1 MFHLKR
7 LMVATMML
15 PFGAVLAAGSGPALA
30 QESAPPSTEPMSMP
44 MSSEPAAEPIAKETL
59 GSGQSAVAPDRV
71 LLLSRRTFAPGADSG
86 EHPAPGPVVLFVESG
101 TIGFTVI
108 DGAALVTRAY
118 VEADS
123 DSTPETSE
131 APEAPETVAEGTEVL
146 LAPGDSVFYD
156 EGVVHTVR
164 NAGDVEAVTLEARL
178 NPPA

>member
-1 MFHLKR
+1 MYHLKR
-7 LMVATMML
+7 LIVATVLL
-15 PFGAVLAAGSGPALA
+15 PFGAVLAAGAGPAQA
-30 QESAPPSTEPMSMP
+30 QDSAPPSTEPMSM
-44 MSSEPAAEPIAKETL
+44 SSDSMAAEPIAKETL
-59 GSGQSAVAPDRV
+59 GSGESAVAPDRV

-118 VEADS
+118 ETPDS
-123 DSTPETSE
+123 SETSE
-131 APEAPETVAEGTEVL
+131 APEGPETVAEGTEYL
-146 LAPGDSVFYD
+146 LSPGDSVFYD